1 MRKLTIAAVLMGAVA
16 LAGCQDY
23 GPKQG
28 AGTLIGAAG
37 GGLLGSQFGSGTG
50 KLAAT
55 AAGVLIGGW
64 LGNSVGASLDRSDQL
79 YAERTYNRAFETTPT
94 GTAST
99 AHPVMPGLA
108 PGMTA
113 APDGPRPGKET
124 RDGINAIAF
133 SLLLSGKGRRTTQ
146 RIVQRNAGFHELRHP
161 HRRARRHRRLHRD
174 LPRIRAERRGEL

>member
-1 MRKLTIAAVLMGAVA
+1 MRKFTIAAVLVGAVA

-79 YAERTYNRAFETTPT
+79 YAERTYNQAFESAPT
-94 GTAST
+94 GTSSSWRNPDSGNYGTVTPTRTYRDYGRDCREFTQTIYVQGRAQPGTGT
-99 AHPVMPGLA
+99 ACREG
-108 PGMTA
+108 
-113 APDGPRPGKET
+113 DGT
-124 RDGINAIAF
+124 W
-133 SLLLSGKGRRTTQ
+133 
-146 RIVQRNAGFHELRHP
+146 RIVNG
-161 HRRARRHRRLHRD
+161 
-174 LPRIRAERRGEL
+174 

>member
-1 MRKLTIAAVLMGAVA
+1 MRKFTIAAVLVGAVA

-37 GGLLGSQFGSGTG
+37 GGLLGSQFGGGTG

-79 YAERTYNRAFETTPT
+79 YAERTYNQAFENSHSGTESSWRNPDSGNYGTVTPTRTYQESGRNCRDFTQTIYVEGRAQTGT
-94 GTAST
+94 GTACRE
-99 AHPVMPGLA
+99 G
-108 PGMTA
+108 
-113 APDGPRPGKET
+113 DGT
-124 RDGINAIAF
+124 W
-133 SLLLSGKGRRTTQ
+133 
-146 RIVQRNAGFHELRHP
+146 RIVNG
-161 HRRARRHRRLHRD
+161 
-174 LPRIRAERRGEL
+174 

>member
-1 MRKLTIAAVLMGAVA
+1 MRKFTIAAVLVGAVA

-28 AGTLIGAAG
+28 AGGADQGAG

-79 YAERTYNRAFETTPT
+79 YAERTYNRAFETAPT
-94 GTAST
+94 GTASSWRNPDSGNYGTVTPTRTYRDYGRDCREFTQTIYVQGRAQTGTGT
-99 AHPVMPGLA
+99 ACREG
-108 PGMTA
+108 
-113 APDGPRPGKET
+113 DGT
-124 RDGINAIAF
+124 W
-133 SLLLSGKGRRTTQ
+133 
-146 RIVQRNAGFHELRHP
+146 RIQNG
-161 HRRARRHRRLHRD
+161 
-174 LPRIRAERRGEL
+174 

>member
-1 MRKLTIAAVLMGAVA
+1 MRKFTIAAVLVGAVA
-16 LAGCQDY
+16 LAGCQDF

-79 YAERTYNRAFETTPT
+79 YAERTYNRAFETAPT
-94 GTAST
+94 GTSSSWRNPDSGNYGTVTPTRTYRDQEYGRDCREFTQTIYVQGRAQTGTGT
-99 AHPVMPGLA
+99 ACREG
-108 PGMTA
+108 
-113 APDGPRPGKET
+113 DGT
-124 RDGINAIAF
+124 W
-133 SLLLSGKGRRTTQ
+133 
-146 RIVQRNAGFHELRHP
+146 RIVNG
-161 HRRARRHRRLHRD
+161 
-174 LPRIRAERRGEL
+174 